1 MQEFTLQEEHEKALG
16 LPVTVITAPPSSNQG
31 MFINMLLLPFFNE
44 VAHFTPAISQGGW
57 LSSLLVNRSRWAQL
71 SSDAQQQDAAAA
83 AAAVEASETAAAAHS
98 ASIAGSSSS
107 DTAAAAAAVAA
118 AAAAQEQ
125 ADAVKKQ
132 RYALKHI
139 RDGDAVLLENGEEDR
154 SKSDAPEQRLSAS
167 FSTEQP
173 VRRRN
178 SGSKLESWNPLK
190 RWSVDKK

>member
-1 MQEFTLQEEHEKALG
+1 
-16 LPVTVITAPPSSNQG
+16 VTVITAPPSSNQG

-71 SSDAQQQDAAAA
+71 SSEQDAAAA
-83 AAAVEASETAAAAHS
+83 EAAAACETAVAAHS

-107 DTAAAAAAVAA
+107 DTAAAAAAAA
-118 AAAAQEQ
+118 AAAVQEP
-125 ADAVKKQ
+125 ADVAKKQ
-132 RYALKHI
+132 KYALKHI
-139 RDGDAVLLENGEEDR
+139 RDGDAVLDESGQDR
-154 SKSDAPEQRLSAS
+154 SKSDAPEQRSSTA
-167 FSTEQP
+167 FSQQADP
-173 VRRRN
+173 ARRRN